1 MMRLDL
7 IARRR
12 ARPNEYSF
20 LVDEN
25 GVLLAIGEH
34 ADKPEDRDWR
44 EIDKSHLIMI
54 VGYVAQTKGK
64 GIYDPIQTTTSTYSP
79 EPREGLCPIL
89 LNYNGVNIAEE
100 EISYIE
106 RNVSQELQRKFQPVP
121 SLSTQQ

>member
-1 MMRLDL
+1 M
-7 IARRR
+7 A
-12 ARPNEYSF
+12 AEGFHPNKYSF
-20 LVDEN
+20 L
-25 GVLLAIGEH
+25 IGEKGEILAVGEG
-34 ADKPEDRDWR
+34 ADKVEERNWRD
-44 EIDKSHLIMI
+44 IQKSNLIVVI
-54 VGYVAQTKGK
+54 GYVAQTKGK
-64 GIYDPIQTTTSTYSP
+64 GMYDPIQTTPSTYSP